1 MFMNELTP
9 VVRELAGY
17 PIAFLGGFAS
27 GLLSLKLGDDPV
39 KSWLDQQTKT
49 TNTTTASTARTNGR
63 GKGPQQIS
71 ID

>member
-17 PIAFLGGFAS
+17 PIAFFGGFVS
-27 GLLSLKLGDDPV
+27 GLLRLNLSDDPV

-49 TNTTTASTARTNGR
+49 TTTPTTSTVGSNGK
-63 GKGPQQIS
+63 GNGPQQIS